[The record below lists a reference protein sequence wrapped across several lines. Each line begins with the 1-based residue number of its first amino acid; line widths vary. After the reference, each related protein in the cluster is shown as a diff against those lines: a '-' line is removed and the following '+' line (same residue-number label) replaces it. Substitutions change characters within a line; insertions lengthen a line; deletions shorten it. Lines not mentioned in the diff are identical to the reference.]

1 MNLSLRTALAAA
13 TFLACASSQAATLIG
28 LNSQGQLARIDTAN
42 IAGAMNTDITG
53 LMAGDRLVGIDTRPK
68 DGKIYGVSLA
78 NQLYTVDE
86 MTGAASWVAA
96 LSAPVIQANLG
107 YGIDFNPVADFGTG
121 ASLRLVSSA
130 GDNFAIN
137 AATGVVGNAAN
148 KIAAGY
154 TAVGYTNTTLK
165 PAAAPAS
172 TALYYIDSNTDMLAM
187 APAAFNTPTIT
198 LVGALGVDAADDAV
212 VCMPGTHSKWV
223 RTNGGTVERFA
234 TFMTGELF
242 DVVSRE
248 TILSH
253 AVTGAD
259 QAEDID
265 AFKSAVI
272 AAFETPAF
280 AANLLFQV
288 RSGQLLYGGKPSS
301 GWRARSGPSATLRGA
316 DGGRGTVASEVTH
329 RHRHHEARERSPG
342 PHFLAR
348 SRSPKL
354 RQKWGQL
361 PRMTPFLGVL
371 SLKSAEKPGN
381 VGNGDQSG
389 PSGGGG
395 GGPSIMHV

>member
-13 TFLACASSQAATLIG
+13 AFLACASSQAATLIG

-86 MTGAASWVAA
+86 ITGAASWVAA

-154 TAVGYTNTTLK
+154 TAVGYTNTTLM

-198 LVGALGVDAADDAV
+198 MVGALGVDVLKANGFEVLGNGQAYAALNVDAG
-212 VCMPGTHSKWV
+212 PSL
-223 RTNGGTVERFA
+223 A
-234 TFMTGELF
+234 TGIYSINLG
-242 DVVSRE
+242 
-248 TILSH
+248 
-253 AVTGAD
+253 TGA
-259 QAEDID
+259 ATLLGTYNGTLSGLTV
-265 AFKSAVI
+265 SAVP
-272 AAFETPAF
+272 E
-280 AANLLFQV
+280 
-288 RSGQLLYGGKPSS
+288 PSTYAMMAL
-301 GWRARSGPSATLRGA
+301 GL
-316 DGGRGTVASEVTH
+316 
-329 RHRHHEARERSPG
+329 
-342 PHFLAR
+342 
-348 SRSPKL
+348 
-354 RQKWGQL
+354 
-361 PRMTPFLGVL
+361 LGVGL
-371 SLKSAEKPGN
+371 VVRRRRA
-381 VGNGDQSG
+381 
-389 PSGGGG
+389 
-395 GGPSIMHV
+395 

>member
-13 TFLACASSQAATLIG
+13 AFLACASSQAATLIG

-86 MTGAASWVAA
+86 ITGAASWVAA

-154 TAVGYTNTTLK
+154 TAVGYTNTTLM

-198 LVGALGVDAADDAV
+198 MVGALGVDVLKANGFEVLGNGQAYAALNVDAGPSLATGIYSINLGTGAATLLGTYNGTLSGLTV
-212 VCMPGTHSKWV
+212 SAVPEPGTYAMMAL
-223 RTNGGTVERFA
+223 G
-234 TFMTGELF
+234 L
-242 DVVSRE
+242 
-248 TILSH
+248 
-253 AVTGAD
+253 
-259 QAEDID
+259 
-265 AFKSAVI
+265 
-272 AAFETPAF
+272 
-280 AANLLFQV
+280 
-288 RSGQLLYGGKPSS
+288 
-301 GWRARSGPSATLRGA
+301 
-316 DGGRGTVASEVTH
+316 
-329 RHRHHEARERSPG
+329 
-342 PHFLAR
+342 
-348 SRSPKL
+348 
-354 RQKWGQL
+354 
-361 PRMTPFLGVL
+361 LGVGL
-371 SLKSAEKPGN
+371 VARRRRA
-381 VGNGDQSG
+381 
-389 PSGGGG
+389 
-395 GGPSIMHV
+395 

>member
-13 TFLACASSQAATLIG
+13 AFLACASSQAATLIG

-86 MTGAASWVAA
+86 MTGAANWVAA

-154 TAVGYTNTTLK
+154 TAVGYTNTTLM

-198 LVGALGVDAADDAV
+198 MVGALGVDVLKANGFEVLGNGQAYAALNVDAGPSLATGIYSINLGTGAATLLGTYNGTLSGLTV
-212 VCMPGTHSKWV
+212 SAVPEPGTYAMMAL
-223 RTNGGTVERFA
+223 G
-234 TFMTGELF
+234 L
-242 DVVSRE
+242 
-248 TILSH
+248 
-253 AVTGAD
+253 
-259 QAEDID
+259 
-265 AFKSAVI
+265 
-272 AAFETPAF
+272 
-280 AANLLFQV
+280 
-288 RSGQLLYGGKPSS
+288 
-301 GWRARSGPSATLRGA
+301 
-316 DGGRGTVASEVTH
+316 
-329 RHRHHEARERSPG
+329 
-342 PHFLAR
+342 
-348 SRSPKL
+348 
-354 RQKWGQL
+354 
-361 PRMTPFLGVL
+361 LGVGL
-371 SLKSAEKPGN
+371 VARRRRA
-381 VGNGDQSG
+381 
-389 PSGGGG
+389 
-395 GGPSIMHV
+395 